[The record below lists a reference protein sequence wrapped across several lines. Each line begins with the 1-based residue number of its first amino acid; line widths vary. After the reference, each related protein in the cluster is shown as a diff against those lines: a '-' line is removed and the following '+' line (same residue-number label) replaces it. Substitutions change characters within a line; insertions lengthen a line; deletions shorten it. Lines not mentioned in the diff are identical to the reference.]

1 MEECRRKRQK
11 ISKKNF
17 ESLEVIGRGAF
28 GEVRLCREIKTGR
41 IVAVKCLKKDEMIK
55 KNQQNHLR
63 DERNVLADGS
73 DWIVKLLY
81 SFQDQVYLYLVMEFL
96 AGGDLMTLLIE
107 RNVVSESWA
116 KFYAAET
123 VRYP

>member
-1 MEECRRKRQK
+1 M
-11 ISKKNF
+11 
-17 ESLEVIGRGAF
+17 
-28 GEVRLCREIKTGR
+28 
-41 IVAVKCLKKDEMIK
+41 
-55 KNQQNHLR
+55 
-63 DERNVLADGS
+63 ADGS